1 MWSWLS
7 VALSGFISVN
17 ANERSQY
24 DQAAVFKTLSL
35 GMLVIILWTQGRP
48 DDVSVWWVTL
58 GIVVSMFADVL
69 YIYKKK
75 KKLCFSAFILAQLC
89 YSAAYWLMLSGGI
102 VWWLPAML
110 LAISVVVFFL
120 MLPKI
125 DRVIFPVVIMGMV
138 LFQFNWAAGELWLT
152 AETVA
157 SMMGFVGTLT
167 LTCSAALLAVHDYK
181 HSITYGRYLISGSYL
196 LAHSLIVASLIT

>member
-7 VALSGFISVN
+7 VALSEFISVS
-17 ANERSQY
+17 ANERGQY
-24 DQAAVFKTLSL
+24 QQATVFNTLSL
-35 GMLVIILWTQGRP
+35 VMLMLILWTQSRV
-48 DDVSVWWVTL
+48 DNVSIWLATF
-58 GIVVSMFADVL
+58 GIVISIFADAL
-69 YIYKKK
+69 YIYKQK

-110 LAISVVVFFL
+110 LAIGVVVFFL

-138 LFQFNWAAGELWLT
+138 LFQFNWAAGEIWLMADT
-152 AETVA
+152 TA
-157 SMMGFVGTLT
+157 SMIGFLGTLT
-167 LTCSAALLAVHDYK
+167 LTCSAALLAIHDYK
-181 HSITYGRYLISGSYL
+181 HPFACGRYLISGSYL
-196 LAHSLIVASLIT
+196 LAHSFIVASLII